1 MIDDVAKLNETLEAA
16 HAAFMREKGRAD
28 TLQFQVEKLEREIE
42 MYRAELAQWLTDED
56 NG

>member
-1 MIDDVAKLNETLEAA
+1 MSSPEELREALEAA

-42 MYRAELAQWLTDED
+42 MYRAELAQWLTED
-56 NG
+56 TEG